1 MNSFNNDNP
10 KLQLSR
16 LEELGYRFTAPLKI
30 REKFSDDEPPEKLI
44 KAIVLDTETTGL
56 EPSTDKIIELG
67 MVAFEFCPKTGQ
79 AYRVLGSF
87 NELEDPQFPI
97 PAEST
102 KVHGITDEM
111 VAGKSINDDAVS
123 AFIENSRLI
132 IAHNAKFDR
141 QFVEARF
148 PAFQNVAWACSHAQ
162 IPWSEE
168 GIPSSKLEFLAYRF
182 GFHYEGH
189 RASND
194 CFALLE
200 VLQKEFPE
208 SKTLVMKRLIE
219 SVIRKEVKISA
230 LDAHFDKKEALKKR
244 RYFWDGKVWAKTLPL
259 DELESEV
266 EWLRAEVYNNRP
278 FKLEQEELNAKNRF
292 STRKGTSEI
301 LSY

>member
-1 MNSFNNDNP
+1 MTNKQDETDALLN
-10 KLQLSR
+10 KLTV
-16 LEELGYRFTAPLKI
+16 LGYRFTAPIKT
-30 REKFSDDEPPEKLI
+30 RETFSNETPPEKLI

-56 EPSTDKIIELG
+56 DPLTDKIIELG

-79 AYRVLGSF
+79 AYRVLGTF
-87 NELEDPQFPI
+87 NELEDPHFPI
-97 PAEST
+97 PKEST

-111 VAGKSINDDAVS
+111 VAGKSIKDDTVS
-123 AFIENSRLI
+123 AFIESARLI

-141 QFVEARF
+141 PFVEARF
-148 PAFQNVAWACSHAQ
+148 PIFQNLSWACSHAQ
-162 IPWSEE
+162 IPWNEE
-168 GIPSSKLEFLAYRF
+168 GISSSKLEFLAYRF

-219 SVIRKEVKISA
+219 SLVRKEVKISS
-230 LDAHFDKKEALKKR
+230 LNSPYESKDVLKKR

-259 DELESEV
+259 DELDNEV
-266 EWLRAEVYNNRP
+266 EWLRAEVYNNKS
-278 FKLEQEELNAKNRF
+278 FKLEQEEITPKNRF
-292 STRKGTSEI
+292 SIRKNRTTVI
-301 LSY
+301 NY

>member
-1 MNSFNNDNP
+1 MNPPNKNEVES
-10 KLQLSR
+10 QLEQ
-16 LEELGYRFTAPLKI
+16 LTQLGYRFTEPLKT
-30 REKFSDDEPPEKLI
+30 REKFADELSPEKLI

-56 EPSTDKIIELG
+56 DASTDKIIELG
-67 MVAFEFCPKTGQ
+67 MVAFEFCPRTGQ
-79 AYRVLGSF
+79 AYRVLGTF
-87 NELEDPQFPI
+87 NELEDPGFSI
-97 PAEST
+97 PQEST

-111 VAGKSINDDAVS
+111 VARKAIKDEDVLE
-123 AFIENSRLI
+123 FIKDVRLV

-148 PAFQNVAWACSHAQ
+148 PIFQNLSWACSHAQ
-162 IPWSEE
+162 IPWNEE
-168 GIPSSKLEFLAYRF
+168 GISSSKLEFLAYRF

-219 SVIRKEVKISA
+219 SLLKKEVKISA
-230 LDAHFDKKEALKKR
+230 LDAHYDKKEALKKR

-259 DELESEV
+259 EELESEV
-266 EWLRAEVYNNRP
+266 EWLRAEIYNNRP
-278 FKLEQEELNAKNRF
+278 FKLEQEEITPKNRF
-292 STRKGTSEI
+292 SIRKNSTTVSN
-301 LSY
+301 Y

>member
-1 MNSFNNDNP
+1 MSNIQDETSALIN
-10 KLQLSR
+10 KLTQ
-16 LEELGYRFTAPLKI
+16 LGYRFTEPIKT
-30 REKFSDDEPPEKLI
+30 REAFSDEVPPEKLI

-56 EPSTDKIIELG
+56 DLLTDKIIELG

-79 AYRVLGSF
+79 AYKILGSF
-87 NELEDPQFPI
+87 NELEDPQLPI
-97 PAEST
+97 PEEST

-123 AFIENSRLI
+123 AFIENARLI

-148 PAFQNVAWACSHAQ
+148 PIFQNLSWACSHEQ
-162 IPWSEE
+162 IPWNAE
-168 GIPSSKLEFLAYRF
+168 GISSSKLEFLAYRF

-189 RASND
+189 RATND

-200 VLQKEFPE
+200 VLQKEFPD
-208 SKTLVMKRLIE
+208 SKALVMKRLIE
-219 SVIRKEVKISA
+219 SLIRKELNISA
-230 LDAHFDKKEALKKR
+230 LDSPYNTKDALKNR
-244 RYFWDGKVWAKTLPL
+244 RYFWDGKVWAKTLAL

-266 EWLRAEVYNNRP
+266 EWLRSEVYKNRS

-292 STRKGTSEI
+292 STRKGISEV

>member
-1 MNSFNNDNP
+1 MNNIQDETSALIN
-10 KLQLSR
+10 KLTQ
-16 LEELGYRFTAPLKI
+16 LGYRFTEPIKT
-30 REKFSDDEPPEKLI
+30 REAFSDEVASEKLI

-56 EPSTDKIIELG
+56 DPLTDKIIELG

-79 AYRVLGSF
+79 AYKVFGTF
-87 NELEDPQFPI
+87 NELEDPHFPI
-97 PAEST
+97 PTEST

-111 VAGKSINDDAVS
+111 VAGKSIKDDAVS
-123 AFIENSRLI
+123 AFIEDTRLI

-148 PAFQNVAWACSHAQ
+148 PIFQNLSWACSHAQ
-162 IPWSEE
+162 IPWNEE
-168 GIPSSKLEFLAYRF
+168 GISSSKLEFLAYRF

-219 SVIRKEVKISA
+219 SLIRKEVKISA
-230 LDAHFDKKEALKKR
+230 LNAHFDMKDALKKR
-244 RYFWDGKVWAKTLPL
+244 RYFWDGKVWARTLPL
-259 DELESEV
+259 DEVESEV
-266 EWLRAEVYNNRP
+266 EWLRTEVYKNRP
-278 FKLEQEELNAKNRF
+278 FQLEQEEITPKNRF
-292 STRKGTSEI
+292 SLRKNTTTISN
-301 LSY
+301 Y

>member
-1 MNSFNNDNP
+1 MSNKPDETTVLLN
-10 KLQLSR
+10 KLK
-16 LEELGYRFTAPLKI
+16 ELGYRFTEPIKT
-30 REKFSDDEPPEKLI
+30 RESFSDEASPEKLI

-56 EPSTDKIIELG
+56 DPLTDKIIELG

-79 AYRVLGSF
+79 AYRVLGTF

-97 PAEST
+97 PVESS

-111 VAGKSINDDAVS
+111 VAGKSIKDDAVS
-123 AFIENSRLI
+123 AFIENARLI

-141 QFVEARF
+141 QFVEAHF
-148 PAFQNVAWACSHAQ
+148 PIFQNLSWACSHVQ

-168 GIPSSKLEFLAYRF
+168 GISSSKLEFLAYRF

-219 SVIRKEVKISA
+219 SLIRKEIKISA
-230 LDAHFDKKEALKKR
+230 LNAPFDNKDALKKR
-244 RYFWDGKVWAKTLPL
+244 RYFWDGKVWATILPL
-259 DELESEV
+259 DELESEI
-266 EWLRAEVYNNRP
+266 EWLRVEVYSNRP
-278 FKLEQEELNAKNRF
+278 FKLEQEEITPKNRF
-292 STRKGTSEI
+292 SNRQGEKQI
-301 LSY
+301 ISY

>member
-1 MNSFNNDNP
+1 MNTLNSTQSNVSL
-10 KLQLSR
+10 KALT
-16 LEELGYRFTAPLKI
+16 ELGYRFTEPIKT
-30 REKFSDDEPPEKLI
+30 RESFSDEAAPDKLI

-56 EPSTDKIIELG
+56 DPLTDKIIELG

-79 AYRVLGSF
+79 AYRVLGTF
-87 NELEDPQFPI
+87 NELEDPHFPI
-97 PAEST
+97 PKEST

-111 VAGKSINDDAVS
+111 VGEKSIKDDTVS
-123 AFIENSRLI
+123 AFIESARLI

-148 PAFQNVAWACSHAQ
+148 PIFQNLSWACSHAQ
-162 IPWSEE
+162 IPWNEE
-168 GIPSSKLEFLAYRF
+168 GISSSKLEFLAYRF

-219 SVIRKEVKISA
+219 SLVRKEVKISS
-230 LDAHFDKKEALKKR
+230 LNSPYESKDVLKKR
-244 RYFWDGKVWAKTLPL
+244 RYFWDGKVWATTIPL
-259 DELESEV
+259 EKLESEV
-266 EWLRAEVYNNRP
+266 EWLRVEVYNNRP
-278 FKLEQEELNAKNRF
+278 FKLEQENITPKNRF
-292 STRKGTSEI
+292 SNRQGEKQIISC
-301 LSY
+301 